1 MTAPGSWLRRLS
13 LVLAFAVLV
22 LGVLTARAVLEGQAE
37 LERSKAAFD
46 QGKLSDAVLH
56 ARRAAVAYAPGA
68 PHVALAY
75 DRLRTIARGSEA
87 AGDPQ
92 TARLAWGA
100 IRSAAIE
107 TRHVF
112 SPEEAL
118 REEADRQLARLAAEA
133 RPATATRTPR
143 RPVDSAAAGPHPLW
157 AALLALGFGLL
168 LAGLAF
174 VSLRGVERD
183 GKIRLRPLLVGL
195 AVSLLGAACWTM
207 SLYWA

>member
-1 MTAPGSWLRRLS
+1 MSGTWLRRLS
-13 LVLAFAVLV
+13 LVLALGVLV
-22 LGVLTARAVLEGQAE
+22 VGVLTARAVIEGQSE

-46 QGKLSDAVLH
+46 EGKLADAVLH

-75 DRLRTIARGSEA
+75 DRLRVIARGSEA

-107 TRHVF
+107 TRHVL
-112 SPEEAL
+112 SPREAE
-118 REEADRQLARLAAEA
+118 REEAERQLARLAAEA
-133 RPATATRTPR
+133 HPAP
-143 RPVDSAAAGPHPLW
+143 PSAAARRPDSGASAPQPFW
-157 AALLALGFGLL
+157 AGTLALGFALL

-174 VSLRGVERD
+174 ISLRGVERD
-183 GKIRLRPLLVGL
+183 GTIRWLPLLAGL
-195 AVSLLGAACWTM
+195 GVSLAGAACWTIA
-207 SLYWA
+207 LYWA